1 MSTAIEYQY
10 DDGGRADAGYKGTT
24 GDCVVRAITIASGL
38 PYQQVYDDLNVLAK
52 DERPRG
58 HRKRSNARTGV
69 QKPTIRRY
77 MESLDFEWVPTMG
90 IGTGC
95 KVHLKADELP
105 SGTLVV
111 SVSKHLAAVIDRV
124 LHDNHDS
131 SRDGTRCV
139 YGYWQKVS

>member
-1 MSTAIEYQY
+1 MSAAIEYQY
-10 DDGGRADAGYKGTT
+10 DDGGRADAGFKGTT
-24 GDCVVRAITIASGL
+24 SDCSVRAVAIATGL
-38 PYQQVYDDLNVLAK
+38 PYQEVCDDLNVMAK

-58 HRKRSNARTGV
+58 NKKRSNARTGV
-69 QKPTIRRY
+69 HRKTTSRY
-77 MESLDFEWVPTMG
+77 LERLGFDWIPAMG

-95 KVHLKADELP
+95 TVRLKADELP

-111 SVSKHLAAVIDRV
+111 SVSKHLPAVIDRV